1 MGRLDIVRKFAGVV
15 PAILIGMVA
24 VSAVSGTIAYL
35 PSIGPAPMRFE
46 PVMASDAA
54 MAWKLLRPAPAPAE
68 VLAVS
73 ASAAGTT
80 TNATQGVAIKPI
92 SLATTNIITAVSGPA
107 AGPVDKTNTDV
118 FAGTMMPPVQPGD
131 SSSPITP
138 QLLVDFFKPVPG
150 GKNPAGT
157 AVFTP
162 MEIGFT
168 PPAPKAGLES
178 RAIYK
183 SE

>member
-1 MGRLDIVRKFAGVV
+1 MGRLDNMRVLAVV
-15 PAILIGMVA
+15 VGMVA
-24 VSAVSGTIAYL
+24 VWPVSGTIAYL
-35 PSIGPAPMRFE
+35 PSIGPAPMRLE
-46 PVMASDAA
+46 PVMAPEAA
-54 MAWKLLRPAPAPAE
+54 MAWKLLRPAPASAE

-73 ASAAGTT
+73 AAAAGTT
-80 TNATQGVAIKPI
+80 TNATQDVAIK
-92 SLATTNIITAVSGPA
+92 SVASAATNIITAISGPA
-107 AGPVDKTNTDV
+107 AGSVEKTNTDV
-118 FAGTMMPPVQPGD
+118 FANTMMPPVQPGD

-168 PPAPKAGLES
+168 PPAPKAALES